1 MLNKQSR
8 DRNFTVLIVT
18 VVIGWVAAILGIIIK
33 FYYNRG
39 IRAVKTRNE
48 NRDNLPVRV
57 QVARE

>member
-39 IRAVKTRNE
+39 IRAVKNRNE

>member
-33 FYYNRG
+33 FYYNHG
-39 IRAVKTRNE
+39 IRAVKNRNE

>member
-18 VVIGWVAAILGIIIK
+18 VVVGWVAAILGIIIK

-39 IRAVKTRNE
+39 IRAVKNRNE

>member
-18 VVIGWVAAILGIIIK
+18 VVIGWIAAILGIIIK

-39 IRAVKTRNE
+39 IRAVKNRNE